1 MRRSP
6 VLQGSTPGCGDE
18 VAAFLAAARAVL
30 DNRGFTE
37 AARSILEVCRSTVG
51 SDAGFVAVR
60 GSGEQD
66 FEIVLVDAAGLE
78 IQVAGG
84 IPAVIRRLSARASST
99 GSVVFSN
106 KLVGSVAVEASPA
119 GRDVDARSA
128 LVAPIMLAGDVAG
141 LLCLVNQPG
150 GFSQAHSRLAEVF
163 AEMAAVSMRSSGTAG
178 HLAIT
183 RDALEEAVHE
193 GAAQL
198 WQSEGHFRALV
209 ENLPDIVARF
219 DGDLRYLYVSPTIQ
233 RLTGRPVG
241 DFPGKTNREVGMPAA
256 VTRLWDSA
264 IQRVI
269 STGRPEMIEFEF
281 PGPAATR
288 YFDCRLVPERGP
300 GGGIQSVL
308 SVARDVSERWLAHEA
323 ERKARAV
330 SDALRETTVLLNR
343 SLDRESVMGMLLDCL
358 RRLVPFDRARVM
370 LLDDESRVSVRA
382 VFDGT
387 RVVPSTPEVRVEFDP
402 TEHPVV
408 HEILTNGT
416 AVRIPDIGKHPR
428 WSLPVD
434 RSSEVSWMG
443 VPLFA
448 RGDVSGLVSLSKR
461 EPDYFSEEHVRL
473 AEAMS
478 SQASVAVENSVLFE
492 QMQASTSRMQAL
504 SRRLVEVQEDER
516 RHIARELHDEAGQAL
531 VSLRYGLR
539 LLERQID
546 KGESVTE
553 HVTDLVERTD
563 AVIDGLHRLAA
574 DLRPASLDH
583 LGLEAALRQYA
594 RTAGTGSGLTVRFK
608 SRGFSGERF
617 APALE
622 TALYR
627 VVQEAMANVI
637 RHASA
642 TRVDIFAEHRNQ
654 RIMVMIEDDGGGFD
668 STAMLREGSFGMLGM
683 AERAEALGGKLTVE
697 SAPGAGTTIVV
708 EVPDA
713 DSHPDR

>member
-1 MRRSP
+1 MKRST
-6 VLQGSTPGCGDE
+6 VLRGPTRGCPDE
-18 VAAFLAAARAVL
+18 VTAFLAAARAVL

-37 AARSILEVCRSTVG
+37 AARSILEVCRTTIG
-51 SDAGFVAVR
+51 ADAGFVAVKAR
-60 GSGEQD
+60 GEND
-66 FEIVLVDAAGLE
+66 FEIVVVDSTGLE
-78 IQVAGG
+78 LDVAGG
-84 IPAVIRRLSARASST
+84 MPPGLARLGSRASRAGRVAFSNKLT
-99 GSVVFSN
+99 GSVV
-106 KLVGSVAVEASPA
+106 VEAAPA
-119 GRDVDARSA
+119 GREVALQSA
-128 LVAPIMLAGDVAG
+128 LVAPIVLAGNVAG
-141 LLCLVNQPG
+141 LVCLVNQPG
-150 GFSQAHSRLAEVF
+150 GFTPVHARLAEVF
-163 AEMAAVSMRSSGTAG
+163 AEMAAVSMRNSRTAG
-178 HLAIT
+178 HLASS
-183 RDALEEAVHE
+183 RDALEEAVHA

-219 DGDLRYLYVSPTIQ
+219 DRDLRYLYVSPTIQ
-233 RLTGRPVG
+233 RLTGRPVEE
-241 DFPGKTNREVGMPAA
+241 FPGKTNREVGMPDE

-264 IQRVI
+264 IRRVV
-269 STGRPEMIEFEF
+269 SSGRPEMIELEF
-281 PGPAATR
+281 PGLAATR
-288 YFDCRLVPERGP
+288 YFDCRLVPERGV
-300 GGGIQSVL
+300 GGAIQSVL

-323 ERKARAV
+323 ERKARTV

-370 LLDDESRVSVRA
+370 LLEEGPRVSVRA
-382 VFDGT
+382 TFDGT
-387 RVVPSTPEVRVEFDP
+387 RVVPSTPDVRVEFDP
-402 TEHPVV
+402 IDHPIVQR
-408 HEILTNGT
+408 ILTNGT
-416 AVRIPDIGKHPR
+416 AVCIPDIGKVPD

-478 SQASVAVENSVLFE
+478 SQASVAVENSVLFS
-492 QMQASTSRMQAL
+492 QMQVSTSRMQAL
-504 SRRLVEVQEDER
+504 SRRILEVQEDER

-539 LLERQID
+539 LLERQIE
-546 KGESVTE
+546 KGESITE
-553 HVTDLVERTD
+553 RVTDLVERTD

-594 RTAGTGSGLTVRFK
+594 RTAGAGLGLTVRFK

-617 APALE
+617 PPALE

-627 VVQEAMANVI
+627 VVQEAMANVV

-642 TRVDIFAEHRNQ
+642 TRVDILAEHRGDKV
-654 RIMVMIEDDGGGFD
+654 IVMIEDDGGGFD
-668 STAMLREGSFGMLGM
+668 PSDVRREGSFGMLGM
-683 AERAEALGGKLTVE
+683 AERAEALGGTFAVE

-713 DSHPDR
+713 NSHPDR